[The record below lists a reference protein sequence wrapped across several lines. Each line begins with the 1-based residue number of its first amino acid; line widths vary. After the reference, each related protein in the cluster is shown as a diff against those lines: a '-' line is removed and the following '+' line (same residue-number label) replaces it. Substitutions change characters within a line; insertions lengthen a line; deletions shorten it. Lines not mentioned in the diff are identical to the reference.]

1 MGTCLIQKLVL
12 LFLLFTFCIFFT
24 GWLNFSRFLDV
35 SFTIPLLSLYLIAR
49 GKTGDTRYGVP
60 VKRCITGG
68 GLVSVPF
75 AFGIEDKTP
84 HISLGHKGKRGT
96 AKEMG
101 GFPSPSLSLSL
112 SLSPSPSLSPLETNP
127 PPSPK
132 AM

>member
-84 HISLGHKGKRGT
+84 HISLGHRGMAIGDSDRQQAT
-96 AKEMG
+96 
-101 GFPSPSLSLSL
+101 
-112 SLSPSPSLSPLETNP
+112 PLP
-127 PPSPK
+127 YRSSGRLI
-132 AM
+132 